1 MTAGASSRKRI
12 FPVQRIGDL
21 SPERAPLPV
30 GERGFALRRVADGRL
45 VVGLLLVA
53 TDAIGD
59 AFPGR
64 RRVVERLLGAL
75 STAHRRRQVLVENI
89 PILESAWDA
98 QISQHRR

>member
-12 FPVQRIGDL
+12 FPVQRIGCL
-21 SPERAPLPV
+21 SADED
-30 GERGFALRRVADGRL
+30 RGGTPATPIRCQLLRLIADGRL

-53 TDAIGD
+53 TDAVGD

-89 PILESAWDA
+89 PILESARDA
-98 QISQHRR
+98 